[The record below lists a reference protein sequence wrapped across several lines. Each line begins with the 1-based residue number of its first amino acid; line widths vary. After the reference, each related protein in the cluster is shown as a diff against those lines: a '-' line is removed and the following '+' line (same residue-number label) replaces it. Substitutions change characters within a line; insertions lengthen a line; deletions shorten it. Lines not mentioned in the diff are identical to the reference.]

1 MSTYSALFAR
11 TFLIGVAVAA
21 PVGAMGVLCIQRTL
35 SRGWRTGMAT
45 GLGVATA
52 DGLYAA
58 LAAFGISALSGALVT
73 WQVPLRLLGGLVLIG
88 LGLRAALAPQQ
99 ACDAQSVTN
108 HTSLDTTGALALYM
122 SAVGLTLTNPMTIMA
137 FGAIFAGAGLSAQ
150 AGASS
155 AMVAT
160 VGVTTGSLAWWAILV
175 TGVALARH
183 TVSGRALGAINVVSG
198 VVVAGFG
205 VLAIASV
212 VFGWG

>member
-1 MSTYSALFAR
+1 MSTDPALFAR

-35 SRGWRTGMAT
+35 SRGWGTGMAT

-58 LAAFGISALSGALVT
+58 LAAFGVSALSGVLVT
-73 WQVPLRLLGGLVLIG
+73 WQVPLRLVGGLVLVG
-88 LGLRAALAPQQ
+88 LGLRAALSPAR
-99 ACDAQSVTN
+99 ACDARSETDPA
-108 HTSLDTTGALALYM
+108 SLDTKGALALYA

-150 AGASS
+150 PGETS
-155 AMVAT
+155 ALVAT
-160 VGVTTGSLAWWAILV
+160 AGVTAGSLAWWAILV
-175 TGVALARH
+175 TGVSLARH
-183 TVSGRALGAINVVSG
+183 AVSGKALGAINVASG

-205 VLAIASV
+205 VIAIATV
-212 VFGWG
+212 VFG